1 MKKGSILIVDDDTYS
16 LQMIEFIVDL
26 VGVSARYTPNDEEAV
41 GILKKGCFPTVGSRN
56 FK

>member
-16 LQMIEFIVDL
+16 LQMIEFIVEL
-26 VGVSARYTPNDEEAV
+26 VGVSARYTPNDEDVV
-41 GILKKGCFPTVGSRN
+41 GILKKGCFPTVGNRN